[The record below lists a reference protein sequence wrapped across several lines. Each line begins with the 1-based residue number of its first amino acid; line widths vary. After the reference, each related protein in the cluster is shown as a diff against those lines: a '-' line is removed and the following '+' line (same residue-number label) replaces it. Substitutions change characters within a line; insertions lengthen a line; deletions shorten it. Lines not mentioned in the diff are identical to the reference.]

1 MVALRR
7 AYVCKRV
14 SLRAH
19 VDCNETPTAT
29 GAAVQQVGA
38 IVMETV
44 SALTVVPAREV
55 DTVGV
60 VVTLN
65 QALCTLVDIW
75 GQK

>member
-1 MVALRR
+1 ML
-7 AYVCKRV
+7 
-14 SLRAH
+14 
-19 VDCNETPTAT
+19 TGT

-55 DTVGV
+55 DTVGMV
-60 VVTLN
+60 VALD
-65 QALCTLVDIW
+65 QALHTLVDIW